1 MSARSRLGLFSS
13 VFVAGGA
20 ASIVIASLVSA
31 CGARTGLEVPPPEP
45 VDAAD
50 AHDANDTMPPRSDAK
65 HDADA
70 DVEAEADVVID
81 VVDRCADAGTT
92 YIYVFTEANHLVYFD
107 PAVGAFGPIIGT
119 LDCPLIDSSST
130 PFSMAVDR
138 SGLAYVLYQ
147 DGELFKVSTKDARC
161 RATSFAATDPDFTT
175 FGMGFTANKTDP
187 GETLYVLGYA
197 PGSKTAT
204 LGTIDTTTFDLT
216 HVGSV
221 EPALA
226 ADGELTGTSD
236 GRLFSYA
243 VTPTDM
249 TTAQFLEL
257 DPTNAKTIDRKTLPV
272 PPGSA
277 WAFGFWG
284 GDFYL
289 FNAPNNPDGSAATSS
304 NVTRY
309 RPSDGS
315 VATIA
320 TYGELIVGAGVSTCA
335 PTAEP

>member
-1 MSARSRLGLFSS
+1 M
-13 VFVAGGA
+13 
-20 ASIVIASLVSA
+20 ASLVVASLVSA
-31 CGARTGLEVPPPEP
+31 CGARTGLEVPPPLELD
-45 VDAAD
+45 DAR
-50 AHDANDTMPPRSDAK
+50 DANDTMPPH
-65 HDADA
+65 HDADADVKHDA
-70 DVEAEADVVID
+70 DVEAEADVEFD

-107 PAVGAFGPIIGT
+107 PAVGSFSGIIGT
-119 LDCPLIDSSST
+119 LDCPLIDSTST

-161 RATSFAATDPDFTT
+161 RSTAFLATDPDFTT
-175 FGMGFTANKTDP
+175 FGMGFTANVFDP

-197 PGSKTAT
+197 MGSPTAT
-204 LGTIDTTTFDLT
+204 LGTINTATFDLK

-221 EPALA
+221 SPPLA

-243 VTPTDM
+243 VTPSDT

-272 PPGSA
+272 PPGNA
-277 WAFGFWG
+277 WAFAFWG

-289 FNAPNNPDGSAATSS
+289 FNAPNKPDGSAATSS

-315 VATIA
+315 STTIA
-320 TYGELIVGAGVSTCA
+320 TYPELIVGAGVSTCA